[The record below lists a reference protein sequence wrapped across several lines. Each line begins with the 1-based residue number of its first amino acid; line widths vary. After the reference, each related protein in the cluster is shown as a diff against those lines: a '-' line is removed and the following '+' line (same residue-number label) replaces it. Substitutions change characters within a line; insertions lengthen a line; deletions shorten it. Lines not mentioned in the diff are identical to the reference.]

1 VSRRPLE
8 GIRVIECG
16 TIIAAPMTA
25 MLLADW
31 GADVIKVEH
40 PMGDAFRSA
49 GTQKNGIGLNF
60 KVFNRNKRH
69 IVLDLSKPEGQ
80 DILRNLVR
88 ESDVLIENFRPGV
101 MERWNI
107 GWDALH
113 ELNER
118 LVMLRMTGFGQFGP
132 YSKRAGFGTLAES
145 MSGFAS
151 INGYPDGPPTL
162 PPFGLADGVAALSSA
177 YAVMLALYDR
187 DTKDGTGQM
196 IDVAIIEPLFALL
209 GAQATIYDQTG
220 EIKGRS
226 GNRTGNHAPRNIY
239 KTRDDHWIAIS
250 TAAQSIA
257 ERVMTLVGHPEVI
270 TEPWF
275 GTGEDRAGHADELD
289 GMVAAWVAE
298 RDYVD
303 VMRGFEE
310 VGAAIAPI
318 YDISQVMDDPQY
330 KALNSVITVDDD
342 DLGPIKMQN
351 LLFRMSK
358 TPGKVRHPA
367 HRLGQDT
374 DAVLREV
381 LGVPDE
387 RLQELH
393 ASGVIEPR
401 KEKQG
406 AEA

>member
-1 VSRRPLE
+1 
-8 GIRVIECG
+8 
-16 TIIAAPMTA
+16 
-25 MLLADW
+25 
-31 GADVIKVEH
+31 
-40 PMGDAFRSA
+40 
-49 GTQKNGIGLNF
+49 
-60 KVFNRNKRH
+60 
-69 IVLDLSKPEGQ
+69 
-80 DILRNLVR
+80 
-88 ESDVLIENFRPGV
+88 
-101 MERWNI
+101 
-107 GWDALH
+107 
-113 ELNER
+113 
-118 LVMLRMTGFGQFGP
+118 
-132 YSKRAGFGTLAES
+132 
-145 MSGFAS
+145 
-151 INGYPDGPPTL
+151 
-162 PPFGLADGVAALSSA
+162 
-177 YAVMLALYDR
+177 
-187 DTKDGTGQM
+187 M